1 MLSKK
6 DVVEINERFSNGRMM
21 NASSLEYAVQ
31 TNARSRNWLRSA
43 AVLTRA
49 ILIDHVFED
58 GNKRTAAAVIML
70 LMEMNK
76 VSYDPGEIPRI
87 IVKILKKN
95 IVRVQEIERC
105 IKDGI
110 RSSEESR

>member
-6 DVVEINERFSNGRMM
+6 DIIEINKEFSTGRLM
-21 NASSLEYAVQ
+21 NEGSLEFAVK
-31 TNARSRNWLRSA
+31 TNARSKNWLRTA
-43 AVLTRA
+43 AILTRS

-70 LMEMNK
+70 LMDMNK
-76 VSYDPGEIPRI
+76 VLINQEEIPRV
-87 IVKILKKN
+87 IVKLLKKN
-95 IVRVQEIERC
+95 STDIRYIERC

-110 RSSEESR
+110 R